1 MRRSTGP
8 KSDHGKAISS
18 QNAVKHGLT
27 SQLNN
32 NELEA
37 LEELTNLLTEE
48 HTPEGTIESLLVS
61 DLASIRIKLSRFD
74 RAETAMFSLASIN
87 DSLINSLLDSAGIK
101 NVIAREE
108 IINHIFNETDF
119 EIDLQSEEIEWCKK
133 TIKTNGRMD
142 AMDDIVKIEIL
153 QRLKSDCF
161 TYALEPDDVTT
172 KINKLAAINEEQAG
186 RVWHYDVTDNPEE
199 LKEREVYIESELIKL
214 SPSRLVSYVKAKLAY
229 LTSSQNKQ
237 TALTRIR
244 KIYKMMTDASM
255 PSQQELDRLYR
266 YRTTLEKQFTSKLS
280 QLIQLQ
286 EMRSKKERLRQVAKP
301 S

>member
-8 KSDHGKAISS
+8 KSEHGKAISS

-37 LEELTNLLTEE
+37 LAELTNLLTEE
-48 HTPEGTIESLLVS
+48 HTPEGTIEILLVS

-74 RAETAMFSLASIN
+74 RAETAMFNLASIN
-87 DSLINSLLDSAGIK
+87 DTLINSILDSAGIK

-119 EIDLQSEEIEWCKK
+119 EIDVQCEEIEWCKK
-133 TIKTNGRMD
+133 TIKTSGRMD
-142 AMDDIVKIEIL
+142 AMDDIVKNEIL

-161 TYALEPDDVTT
+161 RYALEPADVTT
-172 KINKLAAINEEQAG
+172 MINKLALINEEQAG
-186 RVWHYDVTDNPEE
+186 PVWHYDVTDNPEE
-199 LKEREVYIESELIKL
+199 LKEREVYIDSELIKL

-286 EMRSKKERLRQVAKP
+286 EMRVKKERSRQIATLN
-301 S
+301 

>member
-8 KSDHGKAISS
+8 KSEQGKAISS
-18 QNAVKHGLT
+18 KNAVKHGLT

-37 LEELTNLLTEE
+37 LAELTNLLTEE
-48 HTPEGTIESLLVS
+48 HSPEGTIESLLVS

-74 RAETAMFSLASIN
+74 RAETAMFNLASIN
-87 DSLINSLLDSAGIK
+87 DSLINSLLDSAGIR

-108 IINHIFNETDF
+108 IINHIFNDTNF

-133 TIKTNGRMD
+133 TIRTNGRMD
-142 AMDDIVKIEIL
+142 AMDDIVKNEIL
-153 QRLKSDCF
+153 QRLKTDCF
-161 TYALEPDDVTT
+161 KYALEPSDVTT
-172 KINKLAAINEEQAG
+172 MITKLAVINEEQTG

-199 LKEREVYIESELIKL
+199 LKERDVYIDSELIKL
-214 SPSRLVSYVKAKLAY
+214 SPSRLVSYVKAKLEY
-229 LTSSQNKQ
+229 LTSSQTKQ

-244 KIYKMMTDASM
+244 KIHKMMSDASM

-286 EMRSKKERLRQVAKP
+286 EMRAKKERLRQVAKQ